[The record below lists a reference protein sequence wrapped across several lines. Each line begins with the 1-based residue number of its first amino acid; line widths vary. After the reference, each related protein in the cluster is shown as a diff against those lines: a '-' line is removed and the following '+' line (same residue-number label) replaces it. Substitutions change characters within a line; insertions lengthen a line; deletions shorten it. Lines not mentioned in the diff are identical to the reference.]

1 MDNFN
6 LQKYLT
12 ENKATRNSKLLE
24 EAYVS
29 PEGNLEDFAK
39 VPSSNNPEYDEALD
53 ELLYLLS
60 DTSYYNDEE
69 PGTSSDIAEGLENV
83 MELCRHYLKELR
95 QDPGASITDIVNP
108 TTEGDFAF
116 LKTIQATG
124 KEPSEAL
131 QSISDRVTAMWR
143 TYLK

>member
-6 LQKYLT
+6 LRKYLT
-12 ENKATRNSKLLE
+12 ENKATTNSKLLE

-60 DTSYYNDEE
+60 DTSYYDDQE
-69 PGTSSDIAEGLENV
+69 PGTTRDIAEGLENV

-95 QDPGASITDIVNP
+95 KDPEATIKDIISP
-108 TTEGDFAF
+108 TTEEDFAF
-116 LKTIQATG
+116 LKTIEATEQ
-124 KEPSEAL
+124 EPSEAL
-131 QSISDRVTAMWR
+131 QSISNRVTAMWR

>member
-6 LQKYLT
+6 LRKYLT
-12 ENKATRNSKLLE
+12 ENKATANSRIVD

-60 DTSYYNDEE
+60 DTSYYDDQE
-69 PGTSSDIAEGLENV
+69 PGTTRDIAEGLENV

-95 QDPGASITDIVNP
+95 KDPEASITDVVSP
-108 TTEGDFAF
+108 TSEEDFAF
-116 LKTIQATG
+116 LKTIEATG
-124 KEPSEAL
+124 QEPSEAL
-131 QSISDRVTAMWR
+131 QSISNRVTAMWR